1 MSIELKNVT
10 YTYSPGTAYEIHAL
24 KDINLSIPDGQFIGL
39 TVGED
44 IAFSLENSCMPQD
57 EMHQITRKVA
67 ELVKISNH
75 LEYAPHELSGGQKQR
90 VSLAGVMVDQVKIL
104 LFDEPLANLDPAT
117 GKQTIELIDEIRK
130 KTDTTVL
137 IIEHRLE
144 DVLWRNVDRIILV
157 NEGTILADM
166 TPDELLSTS
175 LLADNGIREPLYV
188 TAMRYA
194 GIDITK
200 EKRPAHVDSVVLNE
214 TVRDYR
220 NGLRHSRLKKR
231 PENGKSFWK

>member
-1 MSIELKNVT
+1 M
-10 YTYSPGTAYEIHAL
+10 
-24 KDINLSIPDGQFIGL
+24 
-39 TVGED
+39 
-44 IAFSLENSCMPQD
+44 
-57 EMHQITRKVA
+57 
-67 ELVKISNH
+67 
-75 LEYAPHELSGGQKQR
+75 
-90 VSLAGVMVDQVKIL
+90 
-104 LFDEPLANLDPAT
+104 
-117 GKQTIELIDEIRK
+117 
-130 KTDTTVL
+130 

-200 EKRPAHVDSVVLNE
+200 E